1 MLDTLKKERER
12 ARGGRWGGE
21 GEGEGE
27 GELGGKGV
35 VKEIKEVGVRKTE
48 KEKESERK
56 TIVNRV
62 LG

>member
-21 GEGEGE
+21 GEGEGD

-35 VKEIKEVGVRKTE
+35 VKEIKEVGV
-48 KEKESERK
+48 
-56 TIVNRV
+56 
-62 LG
+62 